1 MQVEVVHAIQTRP
14 DDEDPNLH
22 EFGLFYYELTEAE
35 AEVDCGIGEKP
46 AVWVRFSDVSQIE
59 TLQFH
64 CPDAKLGPSHSF
76 TEALVL
82 TDSLDAAKKLC
93 KKIEHLFVD
102 AQMKEMFGEDTLEDY

>member
-1 MQVEVVHAIQTRP
+1 MQVEVVYAVQSPP
-14 DDEDPNLH
+14 DDEDPALH
-22 EFGLFYYELTEAE
+22 EFGLLYFGLTEVE
-35 AEVDCGIGEKP
+35 SGMDCAAGEKP
-46 AVWVRFSDVSQIE
+46 AVWIRFSDVSQIE

-76 TEALVL
+76 KEALVIAESVE
-82 TDSLDAAKKLC
+82 DAKKLC